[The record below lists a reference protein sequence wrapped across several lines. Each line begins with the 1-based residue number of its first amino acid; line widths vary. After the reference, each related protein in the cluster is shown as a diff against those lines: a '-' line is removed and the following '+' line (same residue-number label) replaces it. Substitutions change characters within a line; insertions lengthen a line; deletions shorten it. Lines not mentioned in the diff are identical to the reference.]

1 MDGILPVYKPSGMTS
16 ADVVSKL
23 RYLLQMRRIGHSGTL
38 DPSVDG
44 VLPIA
49 LGAATKAVP
58 ALMALG
64 KTYTGSVLLGVATE
78 TEDLDGA
85 EIARQRL
92 TAPLDV
98 AAIDAAMASLTGDI
112 VQIPPMYSAV
122 KVNGRRLYDYAR
134 HGEHVE
140 RPRRAAHVYAFTRTA
155 APVFDEVAGTVS
167 FTFTATVSK
176 GTYIRTLAVDVGQ
189 VLGLPAV
196 MSQLT
201 RTQSGGFTLA
211 QTLDLREL
219 SRETAPE
226 AAQAH
231 LRPIEY
237 AYPTVP
243 QVSLTAAQ
251 WGDVQNGKALVLSQ
265 TAPQLALMQG
275 ATLKAIY
282 HRVGELYRPDVMFL
296 ANVWM
301 NGDTMNESL

>member
-49 LGAATKAVP
+49 LGSATKAVT
-58 ALMALG
+58 ALMTLG
-64 KTYTGSVLLGVATE
+64 KTYTGSITLGFATE

-85 EIARQRL
+85 EVARTRL
-92 TAPLDV
+92 EAPVAD
-98 AAIDAAMASLTGDI
+98 AAIDAAMAGLTGDI

-134 HGEHVE
+134 HGEQVE
-140 RPRRAAHVYAFTRTA
+140 RPRRAAHIYAFTRTG
-155 APVFDEVAGTVS
+155 APVFHAAAGTVT

-176 GTYIRTLAVDVGQ
+176 GTYIRTLAVDTGKA
-189 VLGLPAV
+189 LGLPAV

-201 RTQSGGFTLA
+201 RTQSGGFALA
-211 QTLDLREL
+211 DTLDLREL
-219 SRETAPE
+219 TRETAP
-226 AAQAH
+226 AAALAH
-231 LRPIEY
+231 LRPIEI
-237 AYPTVP
+237 AYPQVP
-243 QVSLTAAQ
+243 RHALTDSEWA
-251 WGDVQNGKALVLSQ
+251 DVQNGKALALPE

-275 ATLKAIY
+275 TTLKAVY
-282 HRVGELYRPDVMFL
+282 RRAGSVYRPDVMFL
-296 ANVWM
+296 ANVW
-301 NGDTMNESL
+301 NGDTTNGSL